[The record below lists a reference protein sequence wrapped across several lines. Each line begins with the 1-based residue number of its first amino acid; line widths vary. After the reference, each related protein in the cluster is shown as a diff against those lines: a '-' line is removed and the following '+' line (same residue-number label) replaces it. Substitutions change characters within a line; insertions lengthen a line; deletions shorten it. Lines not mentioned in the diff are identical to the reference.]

1 MAHSPRSRQSRRQ
14 DEPAARVP
22 PYSVEAEKAVL
33 GSILL
38 QPERTFG
45 HLAGVHCSPEWFY
58 IKANRTIYETA
69 KALYDRQG
77 TGVDAVTVVQALEE
91 AGLLDEVGG
100 AAAVEALVEAPLVV
114 AHAEYYAETLRDKC
128 VLRRIIDAA
137 GDAAAK
143 CYAPDRA
150 TNQILSETQESFFA
164 IAERDDRKMPDWND
178 SLNATFAKI
187 EDMFRNTTGLNGL
200 STGFKD
206 LDKVIQGLRP
216 SEMIVLAA
224 RPSMGKT
231 SLAMNIC
238 TSVALD
244 VDCDGKPHR
253 SSDPS
258 RPAGSNRVPVG
269 VFSCEMST
277 DALVSRM
284 LCTVSRVSWTDVIS
298 ARSKSESQRRD
309 MTRRLTQAMSALTD
323 APIHIDDTG
332 GLDIS
337 DLRSRA
343 RRMKKRHGV
352 GLILI
357 DYLQLLGCH
366 EAAAEGRQQET
377 TRISAGIKAM
387 AKELDIPVIVLSQLS
402 RAPEQRDKE
411 AKPRMADLRDSGS
424 IEQDADVVMLLR
436 RPSRIAGS
444 KDRDQENLAYVDV
457 AKNRNGG
464 VDEVRLSFDAR
475 ITRFGNFVAL
485 GDDDNPFNH

>member
-1 MAHSPRSRQSRRQ
+1 MPPSARPRRPARRE
-14 DEPAARVP
+14 EPVARVP
-22 PYSVEAEKAVL
+22 PYSIEAEKAVL

-45 HLAGVHCSPEWFY
+45 HLASVHAKPEWFY
-58 IKANRTIYETA
+58 LQANRTIYETA
-69 KALYDRQG
+69 KSLYDRHG
-77 TGVDAVTVVQALEE
+77 AGVDAVTVVQALQE
-91 AGLLDEVGG
+91 AGTLEEVGG

-114 AHAEYYAETLRDKC
+114 AHTEFYAEILRDNC
-128 VLRRIIDAA
+128 VLRQIIDAA

-143 CYAPDRA
+143 CYSPDRA
-150 TNQILSETQESFFA
+150 TAQILSETQESFFA
-164 IAERDDRKMPDWND
+164 ISERDERKMPDWND

-187 EDMFRNTTGLNGL
+187 EDMFRNTSGLNGL

-206 LDKVIQGLRP
+206 LDKVVQGLRP

-244 VDCDGKPHR
+244 VDCDGKPRR
-253 SSDPS
+253 SADPG

-269 VFSCEMST
+269 IFSCEMST

-284 LCTVSRVSWTDVIS
+284 LCTVSRVSWTDIIA
-298 ARSKSESQRRD
+298 ARSKGEAERRD
-309 MTRRLTQAMSALTD
+309 MTRRLTQAMSTLTD
-323 APIHIDDTG
+323 APIYIDDTG
-332 GLDIS
+332 GLDIA
-337 DLRSRA
+337 DLRARA
-343 RRMKKRHGV
+343 RTMKKRHGI
-352 GLILI
+352 GLIMI

-377 TRISAGIKAM
+377 TRISAGVKAM
-387 AKELDIPVIVLSQLS
+387 AKELNVPVIVLSQLS
-402 RAPEQRDKE
+402 RAPEQRDRE
-411 AKPRMADLRDSGS
+411 AKPRLADLRDSGS

-444 KDRDQENLAYVDV
+444 KDKDQENLAYVDV

-464 VDEVRLSFDAR
+464 VDEVRMSFDAR
-475 ITRFGNFVAL
+475 TTRFGNFVSL
-485 GDDDNPFNH
+485 GEDDNPYNR

>member
-1 MAHSPRSRQSRRQ
+1 MAPSVRSRRNQNREEPVSRI
-14 DEPAARVP
+14 P
-22 PYSVEAEKAVL
+22 PYSLEAEKAVL

-45 HLAGVHCSPEWFY
+45 HLAGVHCSPDWFY
-58 IKANRTIYETA
+58 LKANRTIYETA
-69 KALYDRQG
+69 KALYDKQG
-77 TGVDAVTVVQALEE
+77 TGVDAITVTQALEE

-114 AHAEYYAETLRDKC
+114 AHTEFYAETLRDKS
-128 VLRRIIDAA
+128 VLRKIIDAA

-143 CYAPDRA
+143 CYSPDRA
-150 TNQILSETQESFFA
+150 TAQILSETQESFFA
-164 IAERDDRKMPDWND
+164 ISERDDKKLPEWND

-187 EDMFRNTTGLNGL
+187 EDMFRNTSGLNGL

-206 LDKVIQGLRP
+206 LDKVVQGLRP

-244 VDCDGKPHR
+244 VDCDGKPR
-253 SSDPS
+253 RASTPGA
-258 RPAGSNRVPVG
+258 PAGSNRVPVG

-277 DALVSRM
+277 DSLVSRM
-284 LCTVSRVSWTDVIS
+284 LCTVSRVSWTDVIA
-298 ARSKSESQRRD
+298 ARGKSESERRD
-309 MTRRLTQAMSALTD
+309 MTRRLTQAMSTLTD
-323 APIHIDDTG
+323 APIYIDDTG

-357 DYLQLLGCH
+357 DYLQLLNCH
-366 EAAAEGRQQET
+366 EASAEGRQQET

-411 AKPRMADLRDSGS
+411 AKPRLADLRDSGS

-457 AKNRNGG
+457 AKNRNGA

-475 ITRFGNFVAL
+475 ITRFGNFVSL
-485 GDDDNPFNH
+485 GDDENPFNR